1 MARPKKD
8 ATKAVAQD
16 NKEIAMDAIA
26 TQELLKKIEEMQ
38 NQLAQ
43 LKAEN
48 EAFKNHQ
55 VEDTNENEEEING
68 DTDIPVI
75 SQTIGKLVLSTDG
88 NGMGTIYRFDKFGEV
103 HDIPFADLKDIV
115 KNKPRFAKEGA
126 YYISN
131 AQAVKKL
138 RLTKEY
144 ESIVDNRLFEH
155 ILDEESDVVISTYKN
170 APKLQQEQIVSM
182 IEDKIDRGQ
191 DVDGNVL
198 VKIGKLCGKDFLRVE
213 EDDE

>member
-1 MARPKKD
+1 MARPKK
-8 ATKAVAQD
+8 AQTVVETD
-16 NKEIAMDAIA
+16 NKEI
-26 TQELLKKIEEMQ
+26 TQDVTQQLLKKLEEMQ
-38 NQLAQ
+38 NQIAQ

-48 EAFKNHQ
+48 ESFKNKQ
-55 VEDTNENEEEING
+55 VEDIDKEDEEDITA

-75 SQTIGKLVLSTDG
+75 SQTVGKLVLSTDG
-88 NGMGTIYRFDKFGEV
+88 NGVGTVYRFDNFGDV

-138 RLTKEY
+138 RLTREY
-144 ESIVDNRLFEH
+144 ENIVDNKLFEH
-155 ILDEESDVVISTYKN
+155 ILDEKSDVVINTYKN

-182 IEDKIDRGQ
+182 IEERINKGQ
-191 DVDGNVL
+191 DVDGNIL

>member
-8 ATKAVAQD
+8 ATKVVAQD
-16 NKEIAMDAIA
+16 NKEVVVDA

-48 EAFKNHQ
+48 KSLKNNQ
-55 VEDTNENEEEING
+55 VEDIEEDEITA

-75 SQTIGKLVLSTDG
+75 SQTVGKLVISTDG
-88 NGMGTIYRFDKFGEV
+88 NGVGTVYRFENFGDV
-103 HDIPFADLKDIV
+103 QDIPFADLKDIV

-126 YYISN
+126 YYIAN

-138 RLTKEY
+138 RLSKEY
-144 ESIVDNRLFEH
+144 EHIVSNDIFAH
-155 ILDEESDVVISTYKN
+155 ILDEKSDVVIEAYKN
-170 APKLQQEQIVSM
+170 APKLQKEQIVGM
-182 IEDKIDRGQ
+182 IEDRLANNKE
-191 DVDGNVL
+191 VDGNIL

-213 EDDE
+213 EDDDE

>member
-1 MARPKKD
+1 
-8 ATKAVAQD
+8 
-16 NKEIAMDAIA
+16 
-26 TQELLKKIEEMQ
+26 
-38 NQLAQ
+38 
-43 LKAEN
+43 
-48 EAFKNHQ
+48 
-55 VEDTNENEEEING
+55 
-68 DTDIPVI
+68 
-75 SQTIGKLVLSTDG
+75 
-88 NGMGTIYRFDKFGEV
+88 MGTIYRFDSFGEV

-138 RLTKEY
+138 RLTREY
-144 ESIVDNRLFEH
+144 ENIVDNKLFEH
-155 ILDEESDVVISTYKN
+155 ILDEKSDVVISTYKN

-182 IEDKIDRGQ
+182 IEDKIDKGQ

>member
-8 ATKAVAQD
+8 TTKAVVQD
-16 NKEIAMDAIA
+16 NKEVVVDA
-26 TQELLKKIEEMQ
+26 TQELLKKFEEMQ

-48 EAFKNHQ
+48 EAFRNHQ
-55 VEDTNENEEEING
+55 VEDINEDEDEING

-75 SQTIGKLVLSTDG
+75 SQTVGKLVLSTDG
-88 NGMGTIYRFDKFGEV
+88 NGMGTIYRFDSFGEV

-138 RLTKEY
+138 RLTKDY
-144 ESIVDNRLFEH
+144 EHIVDSKLFEH
-155 ILDEESDVVISTYKN
+155 ILDEKSDVVISTYKN

-182 IEDKIDRGQ
+182 IEEKIDRGQ

>member
-1 MARPKKD
+1 MARPKK
-8 ATKAVAQD
+8 AQTVVETD
-16 NKEIAMDAIA
+16 NKEI
-26 TQELLKKIEEMQ
+26 TQDVTQQLLKKLEEMQ
-38 NQLAQ
+38 NQIAQ

-48 EAFKNHQ
+48 ESFKNKQ
-55 VEDTNENEEEING
+55 VEDIDKEDEEDITA

-75 SQTIGKLVLSTDG
+75 SQTVGKLVLSTDG
-88 NGMGTIYRFDKFGEV
+88 NGVGTVYRFDNFGDV

-138 RLTKEY
+138 RLTREY
-144 ESIVDNRLFEH
+144 ENIVDNKLFEH
-155 ILDEESDVVISTYKN
+155 ILDEKSDVVINTYKN

-182 IEDKIDRGQ
+182 IEEKIDKGQ
-191 DVDGNVL
+191 DVDGNIL

>member
-1 MARPKKD
+1 MARPKKTQTVVAEPTTAVD
-8 ATKAVAQD
+8 ATQ
-16 NKEIAMDAIA
+16 
-26 TQELLKKIEEMQ
+26 QLLKKLEEMQ

-48 EAFKNHQ
+48 EAFKNMQ
-55 VEDTNENEEEING
+55 VENTHEEDGEEITA

-88 NGMGTIYRFDKFGEV
+88 NGMGTIYRFDSFGEV

-131 AQAVKKL
+131 TQAVKKL
-138 RLTKEY
+138 RLSKDY
-144 ESIVDNRLFEH
+144 EHIVNNDIFAH
-155 ILDEESDVVISTYKN
+155 ILDEDSDTVIKAYKN

-191 DVDGNVL
+191 DVDGNIL

>member
-8 ATKAVAQD
+8 ATQVVTQD
-16 NKEIAMDAIA
+16 NKEVVVDA

-48 EAFKNHQ
+48 ESFKNKQ
-55 VEDTNENEEEING
+55 VGDTDKEDEEDITA

-75 SQTIGKLVLSTDG
+75 SQTVGKLVLSTDG
-88 NGMGTIYRFDKFGEV
+88 NGMGTVYRFDGFGEV

-126 YYISN
+126 FYISN

-144 ESIVDNRLFEH
+144 EHIVDSKLFEH
-155 ILDEESDVVISTYKN
+155 ILDEKSDVVINTYKN

-182 IEDKIDRGQ
+182 IEEKINRGQ

>member
-8 ATKAVAQD
+8 ATQVVTQD
-16 NKEIAMDAIA
+16 NKEVVVDA

-48 EAFKNHQ
+48 ESFKNKQ
-55 VEDTNENEEEING
+55 VEDTDKEDEEDITA

-75 SQTIGKLVLSTDG
+75 SQTVGKLVLSTDG
-88 NGMGTIYRFDKFGEV
+88 NGIGTIYRFDGFGEV

-144 ESIVDNRLFEH
+144 EHIVDSKLFEH
-155 ILDEESDVVISTYKN
+155 ILDEKSDVVINTYKN

-182 IEDKIDRGQ
+182 IEEKINRGQ

>member
-1 MARPKKD
+1 
-8 ATKAVAQD
+8 
-16 NKEIAMDAIA
+16 
-26 TQELLKKIEEMQ
+26 
-38 NQLAQ
+38 
-43 LKAEN
+43 
-48 EAFKNHQ
+48 
-55 VEDTNENEEEING
+55 
-68 DTDIPVI
+68 
-75 SQTIGKLVLSTDG
+75 
-88 NGMGTIYRFDKFGEV
+88 MGTIYRFDSFGEV

-144 ESIVDNRLFEH
+144 EHIVDSKLFEH
-155 ILDEESDVVISTYKN
+155 ILDEKSDVVISTYKN

-182 IEDKIDRGQ
+182 IEEKIDRGQ

>member
-8 ATKAVAQD
+8 ATKVVTQD
-16 NKEIAMDAIA
+16 NKEVAVDV
-26 TQELLKKIEEMQ
+26 TQELLKKLEEMQ

-55 VEDTNENEEEING
+55 IEDIDEDEEEING

-75 SQTIGKLVLSTDG
+75 SQTVGKLVLSTDG
-88 NGMGTIYRFDKFGEV
+88 NGIGTVYRFDSFGEV

-144 ESIVDNRLFEH
+144 ENIVDNKIFEH
-155 ILDEESDVVISTYKN
+155 ILDEKSDVVISTYKN

-182 IEDKIDRGQ
+182 IEEKIDRGQ

>member
-1 MARPKKD
+1 MARPKKTQTVAESTTVD
-8 ATKAVAQD
+8 ATQ
-16 NKEIAMDAIA
+16 
-26 TQELLKKIEEMQ
+26 QLLKKLEEMQ

-48 EAFKNHQ
+48 EAFKNMQ
-55 VEDTNENEEEING
+55 VENTHEEDGEEITA

-75 SQTIGKLVLSTDG
+75 SQTVGKLVLSTDG
-88 NGMGTIYRFDKFGEV
+88 NGMGTIYRFDNFGEV

-144 ESIVDNRLFEH
+144 ENIVDSKLFEH
-155 ILDEESDVVISTYKN
+155 ILDEKSDVVISTYKN

-182 IEDKIDRGQ
+182 IEEKIDRGQ
-191 DVDGNVL
+191 DVDGNIL

>member
-8 ATKAVAQD
+8 ATKVVTQIDVSNEVVQD
-16 NKEIAMDAIA
+16 A
-26 TQELLKKIEEMQ
+26 TQELLKKLEEMQ

-48 EAFKNHQ
+48 EAFKNRQ
-55 VEDTNENEEEING
+55 VEDINEDEEEING

-75 SQTIGKLVLSTDG
+75 SQTVGKLVLSTDG
-88 NGMGTIYRFDKFGEV
+88 NGMGTIYRFDGFGEV

-138 RLTKEY
+138 RLTREY
-144 ESIVDNRLFEH
+144 ESIVDNKLFEH
-155 ILDEESDVVISTYKN
+155 ILDEKSDIVINTYKN
-170 APKLQQEQIVSM
+170 APKLQQEQIISM
-182 IEDKIDRGQ
+182 IEEKINKGQ

>member
-8 ATKAVAQD
+8 ATKVATQD
-16 NKEIAMDAIA
+16 NKEVAVDV
-26 TQELLKKIEEMQ
+26 TQELLKKLEEMQ

-48 EAFKNHQ
+48 EAFKNHK
-55 VEDTNENEEEING
+55 VEDINEDEEEING

-75 SQTIGKLVLSTDG
+75 SQTVGKLVLSTDG
-88 NGMGTIYRFDKFGEV
+88 NGMGTVYRFDGFGEV

-126 YYISN
+126 FYISN

-138 RLTKEY
+138 RLAKEY
-144 ESIVDNRLFEH
+144 EHIVNNKLFEH
-155 ILDEESDVVISTYKN
+155 ILNEKSDVVISTYKN

-182 IEDKIDRGQ
+182 IEDKIDKGQ

>member
-8 ATKAVAQD
+8 ATKVVTQD
-16 NKEIAMDAIA
+16 NKEVTVDV
-26 TQELLKKIEEMQ
+26 TQELLKKLEEMQ

-55 VEDTNENEEEING
+55 VEDIDEDEDEING
-68 DTDIPVI
+68 DTDIPVV
-75 SQTIGKLVLSTDG
+75 SQTVGKLVLSTDG
-88 NGMGTIYRFDKFGEV
+88 NGMGTVYRFERFGEV

-144 ESIVDNRLFEH
+144 ENIVDNKIFEH
-155 ILDEESDVVISTYKN
+155 ILDEKSDVVISTYKN

-198 VKIGKLCGKDFLRVE
+198 VKIGKLCGKDFLRVD

>member
-8 ATKAVAQD
+8 ATKVVVQD
-16 NKEIAMDAIA
+16 NKEVAVDA

-48 EAFKNHQ
+48 EAFKNNR
-55 VEDTNENEEEING
+55 VETNEDEEEING

-75 SQTIGKLVLSTDG
+75 SQTVGKLVLSTDG
-88 NGMGTIYRFDKFGEV
+88 NGMGTVYRFDGFGEV

-138 RLTKEY
+138 RLTREY
-144 ESIVDNRLFEH
+144 ENIVDSKLFAH
-155 ILDEESDVVISTYKN
+155 ILDEKSDVVINAYKN

-182 IEDKIDRGQ
+182 IEEKINRGQ
-191 DVDGNVL
+191 DVDGNIL